1 MNMDVMKILA
11 RRKKPVMKEI
21 FRQIGTGKP
30 KLLYDMMRDYP
41 KRSGKGLRPALITIT
56 TEAYGGKLGDAVL
69 TATAMEMFQN
79 WVLIH
84 DDIEDASEERR
95 GTPCLHLIHGTP
107 LAINAGDALHIKMWR
122 ALAKNRKVLGAQ
134 RAFKVMEKMG
144 EMLDRTVEGQTMEL
158 AWMEYN
164 DWDVSEKDYYTM
176 VYKKT
181 AWYTIIGPMQFGAII
196 AGRGRAKVI
205 HDFGEALGKA
215 FQLQDDILNLVADQ
229 GAYGKEIAGDIYEGK
244 RTLIMIHLLKSCTK
258 TERKKVL
265 AIMNKPRE
273 KKTRKEVK
281 WILSLMKKRGSIDY
295 ATKAAEKYARRA
307 KRLFPKLRVK
317 KNTAG
322 KELEA
327 IIDFIV
333 EREL

>member
-1 MNMDVMKILA
+1 MNVMKILE

-21 FRQIGTGKP
+21 FKQIGTGKP
-30 KLLYDMMRDYP
+30 KLLYDMMADYP
-41 KRSGKGLRPALITIT
+41 KRSGKGLRPALVMISA
-56 TEAYGGKLGDAVL
+56 EAYGANPKNAVL
-69 TATAMEMFQN
+69 TATALEMFQN

-84 DDIEDASEERR
+84 DDIEDGSEERR

-122 ALAKNRKVLGAQ
+122 TMAKNRKVLGEQ
-134 RAFKVMEKMG
+134 KAFRVIEKMG

-158 AWMEYN
+158 SWMENN

-176 VYKKT
+176 IYKKT
-181 AWYTIIGPMQFGAII
+181 AWYTVIGPIQFGALI
-196 AGRGRAKVI
+196 AGRGKAKAI
-205 HDFGEALGKA
+205 HDFGDALGKA

-229 GAYGKEIAGDIYEGK
+229 GTYGKEIAGDIYEGK
-244 RTLIMIHLLKSCTK
+244 RTLIFIHLMKNCTK
-258 TERKKVL
+258 AEKKKIV

-273 KKTRKEVK
+273 KKTKADVK
-281 WILSLMKKRGSIDY
+281 WILSLMHKHGSVDY
-295 ATKAAEKYARRA
+295 AKKAADKYAKKA
-307 KRLFPKLRVK
+307 KRLFPKLGVK
-317 KNTAG
+317 KNKAG

-333 EREL
+333 DREL